1 MKKLFRSTYYRKIQ
15 LSFVILI
22 LLPIVTVSIISYL
35 LIRNASM
42 ENIELTNKS
51 ILQLMEKDIEGT
63 ISDLAYASLIFV
75 ENDLLKPYYKHY
87 AELSHINN
95 YEDYTVYNGIE
106 SLLKLVSFKASPNHI
121 HLFIANE
128 QGMIIATPGF
138 FDQGKDIGQLK
149 EHWRQIR
156 SNENLTNSGH
166 FQWLGAVSS
175 DRYPEKFF
183 YGTRAIRESG
193 TGRTLAVL
201 NIGISENY
209 FSELFAPFTT
219 GKFGLFNSDGELF
232 AGSEEVKL
240 NPSTEAVTMIR
251 SKASIPIV
259 DWELV
264 FETPKQ
270 DVVGQLTRTFYIS
283 GMIIGIS
290 MLLFL
295 LLSMVLA
302 RRLHKPI
309 HKLQRIAFQFGSGNR
324 SMRFLVSGEDEI
336 NDLGRTLNQMLDQ
349 IEELITNINREQDEK
364 RRMELHTLANQIR
377 PHFLLNTLNAIKISL
392 IMQSDSLHSEKIN
405 SLITL
410 LRNYLRMDEPSTLR
424 EECEVLWHYVS
435 LMEMRSDMS
444 IGLNMDYSEVAGS
457 VLIPKLL
464 LQPLVENAIVHGFVD
479 RDRHSA
485 IALDAQILSQHL
497 VIAITDNGAGMTEKS
512 LTMMND
518 RLHEESI
525 EESGSFDHIGLR
537 NILKRTRLT
546 YGPEAA
552 MWLVSNKD
560 AGITVYL
567 SFPILESDK
576 LLEVENDV

>member
-1 MKKLFRSTYYRKIQ
+1 MLRSTYYRKIQ
-15 LSFVILI
+15 LSFIILI

-35 LIRNASM
+35 LNRNASM

-95 YEDYTVYNGIE
+95 YEDYKVYNGIE

-209 FSELFAPFTT
+209 FSELFKPFPN

-240 NPSTEAVTMIR
+240 QPAADAATSIR

-259 DWELV
+259 DWDLV

-324 SMRFLVSGEDEI
+324 SMRFLVSGDDEI

-349 IEELITNINREQDEK
+349 IEELIANINREQDEK

-424 EECEVLWHYVS
+424 EECEVLRHYVS

-444 IGLNMDYSEVAGS
+444 IGLNMDYSEDAGS

-464 LQPLVENAIVHGFVD
+464 LQPLVENAIVHGFVE
-479 RDRHSA
+479 RDNHSA

-497 VIAITDNGAGMTEKS
+497 IIAITDNGAGMTEES
-512 LTMMND
+512 LAMMND
-518 RLHEESI
+518 RLHEETI
-525 EESGSFDHIGLR
+525 EESEGFDQIGLR
-537 NILKRTRLT
+537 NILKRTRLI

-576 LLEVENDV
+576 LPEVENDV